1 MINIFKDYEKYLKP
15 DNPELQINNVSA
27 GFDK

>member
-15 DNPELQINNVSA
+15 DNPEL
-27 GFDK
+27 